1 MGPTVTHKRP
11 ALLACVQSHSTGES
25 ARLINHDPG
34 AVDRHSNDYER
45 VRELAREG
53 KSVPQI
59 SFLTKLSKHVVKQ
72 YLALW
77 QELEGGSAALSP
89 QESDAPATKDI
100 TH

>member
-1 MGPTVTHKRP
+1 VTHKRP
-11 ALLACVQSHSTGES
+11 ALLAYVQSHSTAEA
-25 ARLINHDPG
+25 ARLIHHDPG
-34 AVDRHSNDYER
+34 AVDRYINDYER

-59 SFLTKLSKHVVKQ
+59 SFLTKLSKHVVQQ

-77 QELEGGSAALSP
+77 QEFEGGSSALSP